1 MIDVFDRN
9 ARIAR
14 KLMDRVADGVDAELE
29 HAAAIHGQHA
39 RAICGSL
46 KRRGTDQTGNAQRL
60 DVGRR
65 RKLNGKGV
73 VSPSFNHCGACPIAK
88 KHAGGTVGPVERA
101 RHLLGSNNK
110 HALGTAAGDIA
121 LGDIERK
128 YEAGTSRRDIEGRAR
143 RAQALSNGT
152 RLSGNKVVTR
162 RRRADDQIQ
171 LARVDSGHLECPLA
185 RRYGKVV
192 K

>member
-1 MIDVFDRN
+1 MIDIFDRN

-39 RAICGSL
+39 LAICGGL

-73 VSPSFNHCGACPIAK
+73 VSPSPI
-88 KHAGGTVGPVERA
+88 
-101 RHLLGSNNK
+101 
-110 HALGTAAGDIA
+110 TAAPA
-121 LGDIERK
+121 PSPK
-128 YEAGTSRRDIEGRAR
+128 STQVAR
-143 RAQALSNGT
+143 SVQS
-152 RLSGNKVVTR
+152 S
-162 RRRADDQIQ
+162 
-171 LARVDSGHLECPLA
+171 ARVICSAATTSTCSA
-185 RRYGKVV
+185 RPRAI
-192 K
+192 